1 MRILHVITT
10 RSGIGG
16 AERVMEWLVRGA
28 AQHGA
33 EAAVLNPGAVVDAE
47 LGRVLDGAWHP
58 LSIDGPFSLAR
69 TSLRFR
75 RSVAAFRPDVVHA
88 HLPGAAALVAFAGDV
103 GVPRVLSHQHGDHYV
118 QTGRRVLER
127 LDRTAG
133 MRFDAVVGCSR
144 FVERFLQERYRYDSS
159 RTRTIRNGWSGTPL
173 PPRRADRPTVVC
185 VANFRAQK
193 RHDLL
198 LEAFSVVR
206 RSVPSARLVL
216 VGSGPLEAE
225 VRERARRL
233 GLRDAVE
240 FAGSAADVWDVLATA
255 WVFALASSYEP
266 LGIVAFEALA
276 AQVPVVAFDVGGL
289 NEAVEDAVTGHLLA
303 FPDVGAMA
311 GAITSLLGDDVRRR
325 RMGVLGAHTAA
336 RHTADTM
343 VRDYYG
349 LYRELVEAR

>member
-1 MRILHVITT
+1 M
-10 RSGIGG
+10 
-16 AERVMEWLVRGA
+16 
-28 AQHGA
+28 
-33 EAAVLNPGAVVDAE
+33 
-47 LGRVLDGAWHP
+47 
-58 LSIDGPFSLAR
+58 
-69 TSLRFR
+69 
-75 RSVAAFRPDVVHA
+75 
-88 HLPGAAALVAFAGDV
+88 
-103 GVPRVLSHQHGDHYV
+103 
-118 QTGRRVLER
+118 
-127 LDRTAG
+127 
-133 MRFDAVVGCSR
+133 
-144 FVERFLQERYRYDSS
+144 
-159 RTRTIRNGWSGTPL
+159 
-173 PPRRADRPTVVC
+173 C